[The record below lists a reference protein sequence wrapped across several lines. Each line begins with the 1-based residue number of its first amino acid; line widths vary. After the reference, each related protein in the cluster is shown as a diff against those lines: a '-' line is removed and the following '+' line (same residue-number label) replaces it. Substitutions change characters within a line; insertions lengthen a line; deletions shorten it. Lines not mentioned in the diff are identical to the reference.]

1 VKAIIRT
8 EYGSPDVLE
17 LVDIER
23 PVPAKREVL
32 VRVEAAGVDI
42 GVWHLMTGLPT
53 MARIA
58 LGARRPRLP
67 GLGTELAGV
76 VEAVGADVTRFR
88 IGDSVFGAGRGAF
101 AEYAIASEDKL
112 ATRPAGVTAQQV
124 AASAISG
131 VTAVQALDAGRVAAG
146 QRVLVLG
153 ASGGVG
159 SFVVQIAKAL
169 GAHVTGVASTSKLE
183 SVRAL
188 GADEVIDY
196 TTTDATDG
204 SQRYDLIVDMGGNR
218 PLAVLR
224 RALGPRGRAVIVGGE
239 DGGGRVL
246 GGFQRSMFAG
256 LASAVRR
263 QRVVGLVS
271 LTTTADLLRV
281 GELLA
286 SGTMTSRVDGVY
298 PLAQTADAIRRLEAR
313 QVRGKLVIDL
323 GLGKLAEK

>member
-1 VKAIIRT
+1 MKAIIRT
-8 EYGSPDVLE
+8 QYGSPDVLE

-76 VEAVGADVTRFR
+76 VEGVGADVTRFR

-112 ATRPAGVTAQQV
+112 ASRPAGVTAQQA
-124 AASAISG
+124 AASAVSG

-298 PLAQTADAIRRLEAR
+298 PLTQTADAIRRLEAR
-313 QVRGKLVIDL
+313 HVRGKLVIDL

>member
-1 VKAIIRT
+1 
-8 EYGSPDVLE
+8 
-17 LVDIER
+17 
-23 PVPAKREVL
+23 
-32 VRVEAAGVDI
+32 
-42 GVWHLMTGLPT
+42 
-53 MARIA
+53 
-58 LGARRPRLP
+58 
-67 GLGTELAGV
+67 
-76 VEAVGADVTRFR
+76 
-88 IGDSVFGAGRGAF
+88 
-101 AEYAIASEDKL
+101 
-112 ATRPAGVTAQQV
+112 
-124 AASAISG
+124 
-131 VTAVQALDAGRVAAG
+131 VQALDAGRVTAG

-239 DGGGRVL
+239 DGGGRLL

-256 LASAVRR
+256 LASGLRR

-271 LTTTADLLRV
+271 LTTTTDLARV

-313 QVRGKLVIDL
+313 EVRGKLVIDL

>member
-1 VKAIIRT
+1 MKAIIRT

-17 LVDIER
+17 SVDIER
-23 PVPAKREVL
+23 PVPGKREVL

-76 VEAVGADVTRFR
+76 VEAVGTDVTRFR
-88 IGDSVFGAGRGAF
+88 IGDSVFGTGRGAF

-112 ATRPAGVTAQQV
+112 TTRPAGVTAQQA
-124 AASAISG
+124 AASAVSG
-131 VTAVQALDAGRVAAG
+131 VTAVQALDAGRVATG

-169 GAHVTGVASTSKLE
+169 GAHVTGVASTSKLD

-196 TTTDATDG
+196 TSTDATDG
-204 SQRYDLIVDMGGNR
+204 SQRYDVIVDMGGNR

-224 RALGPRGRAVIVGGE
+224 RALGPHGRAVIVGGE
-239 DGGGRVL
+239 EGGGRVL

-256 LASAVRR
+256 LASGLGR
-263 QRVVGLVS
+263 QRVVGIVS
-271 LTTTADLLRV
+271 LTMTADLVRV

-286 SGTMTSRVDGVY
+286 SGTMTSRIDRAY

>member
-1 VKAIIRT
+1 MKAIIRT

-17 LVDIER
+17 SVDIER
-23 PVPAKREVL
+23 PVPGKREVL

-76 VEAVGADVTRFR
+76 VEAVGTDVTRFR
-88 IGDSVFGAGRGAF
+88 IGDSVFGTGRGAF

-112 ATRPAGVTAQQV
+112 TTRPAGVTAQQA
-124 AASAISG
+124 AASAVSG
-131 VTAVQALDAGRVAAG
+131 VTAVQALDAGRVATG

-169 GAHVTGVASTSKLE
+169 GAHVTGVASTSKLD

-196 TTTDATDG
+196 TSTDATDG
-204 SQRYDLIVDMGGNR
+204 SQRYDVIVDMGGNR

-224 RALGPRGRAVIVGGE
+224 RALGPHGRAVIVGGE
-239 DGGGRVL
+239 EGGGRVL

-256 LASAVRR
+256 LASALRR
-263 QRVVGLVS
+263 QRVVGIMS
-271 LTTTADLLRV
+271 LTTTVDLVRV

-286 SGTMTSRVDGVY
+286 SGTMTSRIDRAY